1 MQDILSVVED
11 KQKYI
16 EKLKLTVERL
26 HQCTARHCMSVAIH
40 DEFQG
45 VTVWKGRVEVFDLKG
60 HPKAPVCYAW
70 SHANGEQDSDERFV
84 TILGIPPVVSPL
96 TAVRTAIVADTDKH
110 FGSA

>member
-1 MQDILSVVED
+1 MED
-11 KQKYI
+11 KQKYL

-45 VTVWKGRVEVFDLKG
+45 VTVWKGHVEVFDIKG
-60 HPKAPVCYAW
+60 NATAHVCYAW
-70 SHANGEQDSDERFV
+70 SNGEADSQERFV

-96 TAVRTAIVADTDKH
+96 TAVRTAIAADTEKH